1 MTRFI
6 EVVSSNAGWSAAF
19 EQEAALLA
27 RVFGR
32 SMVAIHHVGS
42 TAVPALLA
50 KPIIDILVVLEET
63 KSIGR
68 FDEAMEALR
77 YRARGEC
84 LDASVPGTPGRFY
97 SSKDTRGVR
106 THHVHACA
114 AGHPE
119 VVDKLAFRDYLR
131 AHSQQAAS
139 YGQLKQ
145 RLALDHPHDNLGYMR
160 GKDPFIKSLLE
171 VARSWT
177 RSVDAGSR
185 NIEP

>member
-1 MTRFI
+1 M
-6 EVVSSNAGWSAAF
+6 
-19 EQEAALLA
+19 
-27 RVFGR
+27 
-32 SMVAIHHVGS
+32 
-42 TAVPALLA
+42 
-50 KPIIDILVVLEET
+50 
-63 KSIGR
+63 
-68 FDEAMEALR
+68 
-77 YRARGEC
+77 
-84 LDASVPGTPGRFY
+84 
-97 SSKDTRGVR
+97 
-106 THHVHACA
+106 HHVHACA
-114 AGHPE
+114 TGHPE